1 MFSGFYFTANGPFG
15 LNHVNEF
22 LNGCAASS
30 RSIKSLHHLFFFS
43 VYRKGL
49 VSFYILLP
57 PCEIKNLHNSPAIK
71 CFIPELSRRD
81 KINFNPY
88 MAQ

>member
-1 MFSGFYFTANGPFG
+1 MFSVFYFMANGPFG

-30 RSIKSLHHLFFFS
+30 CSIKSLHHLFFS

-57 PCEIKNLHNSPAIK
+57 QCEIKNLHD
-71 CFIPELSRRD
+71 L
-81 KINFNPY
+81 
-88 MAQ
+88 